1 MAIDLNALAHRN
13 ADLRRLM
20 TDVFDAEYYA
30 QRYPDV
36 IAAKI
41 SPLVHFLDHGVHEW
55 REPNPYFNGTWYVA
69 HYPDVDTAGTNPL
82 VHYLQSGASELR
94 NPHPRFD
101 AAWYVEQH
109 PDAAAN
115 PLLYHLK
122 TGAGRGFLTEQ
133 PVNIADYLPAMP
145 RAARRVRRPAVDVV
159 IPVYRGLD
167 ETREC
172 LQSVL
177 ANTTGPLGRI
187 IVVEDRSPEPELIA
201 WLKALAADGRIHL
214 MRNERN
220 LGFVRSVNAGMIE
233 AGRHD
238 VVLLNSDTEVPPGW
252 LERLCD
258 QACAERSIASVSP
271 FSNNATICSYPCN
284 EGGPIP
290 FDLSVT
296 AIDAACRVV
305 NRGRFIDVPT
315 TVGFCMYIRRAALDK
330 VGLFDAERFGLGY
343 GEENDFCLRAS
354 RLGWRHRLACDLF
367 VYHKGSVSFGAKAQR
382 LMQRATDTLAK
393 HFPDYARTVARH
405 VGRGAANPYRF
416 ALTAELFRASG
427 KPVILMVTH
436 ALGGGVRQ
444 HIEHL
449 VRRYAGQAHVVVL
462 EGTDRGATL
471 SVPELDG
478 HPTLAMPD
486 DALEDYVRLLLSM
499 AVSRVHVH
507 HLLGIDLD
515 MRGLIHRLGVPFDV
529 TVHDYFAICP
539 QINLL
544 PWRHSLYCGEP
555 DIAGCNACIAHCASH
570 GARDI
575 ITWRLDHAW
584 VFRDAD
590 RVLCPSADVR
600 TRLQRYG
607 LTDRALVAPHDGVAG
622 GDWHLHPPGLAKG
635 ERLRVAILGTLVEHK
650 GARAV
655 AAVIPLAA
663 RNGIDMHL
671 IGYIDGNF
679 PDSARKRLKITGR
692 YKEAD
697 LAGLI
702 ERVRPHIIWFPMSWP
717 ETYSYTLS
725 AAIEAGTA
733 IAAPAL
739 GAFPERLAGR
749 PLSWLADVAT
759 TPQAWVDLFGAIA
772 DAIRAPAPAPVPRPA
787 IEDFYAKRYLHPL
800 LTPSIARPEARPR
813 ILVVPERFD
822 IGAPTPCAY
831 IRLIQPLLHPAIT
844 AAFDVSLADSK
855 TMLERTADIIVTQ
868 RFAVPD
874 MADAE
879 RLGDHARRLGA
890 RLIYDLDD
898 DLLNVPKTHPDAQD
912 VRPMSKVVRRML
924 MLADTVWASTPGL
937 VARLRAI
944 RPDAELIENRLDERI
959 WAAGTRELPVR
970 ETPVRILA
978 MGTTSHEHDFDLIV
992 PALQRLKAE
1001 YDERVTIEILGMT
1014 RRTDLPRGLLRVGP
1028 PRHAAG
1034 SYPTFVHWL
1043 TSVDPAWHIGLA
1055 PLLESPFN
1063 ASKSPIKA
1071 MDYAGLGL
1079 AVVASDTVVYRGSL
1093 IDGPAGRLVANT
1105 PEAWY
1110 AALDI
1115 LVRDAPM
1122 RGRMMAASRAAFRDH
1137 AGLSDYASIRLDALR
1152 RVCQS
1157 AAPVAVSAA

>member
-1 MAIDLNALAHRN
+1 MATDLNALAYRD
-13 ADLRRLM
+13 ADLRRRM

-36 IAAKI
+36 IAAKL
-41 SPLVHFLDHGVHEW
+41 SPLVHFLDHGVYEW
-55 REPNPYFNGTWYVA
+55 REPNSYFNGTWYVA

-115 PLLYHLK
+115 PLLYHIK
-122 TGAGRGFLTEQ
+122 IGAGRGFLTEQ
-133 PVNIADYLPAMP
+133 PVNIADYLPAVP
-145 RAARRVRRPAVDVV
+145 RAARRSRRPAVDVV

-167 ETREC
+167 ETRDC

-187 IVVEDRSPEPELIA
+187 IVVEDRSPEPELVA
-201 WLKALAADGRIHL
+201 WLKTLAADGRIHL
-214 MRNERN
+214 IRNERN
-220 LGFVRSVNAGMIE
+220 LGFVRSVNAGMTE

-252 LERLCD
+252 LERLSD
-258 QACAERSIASVSP
+258 QAYVDRSIASVSP

-290 FDLSVT
+290 FGLSVT

-305 NRGRFIDVPT
+305 NQSRFVDVPT

-330 VGLFDAERFGLGY
+330 VGLFDAERFGMGY

-354 RLGWRHRLACDLF
+354 RLGWRHRLACDIF
-367 VYHKGSVSFGAKAQR
+367 VYHKGSVSFGAKAQK

-393 HFPDYARTVARH
+393 QFPNYALTVARH
-405 VGRGAANPYRF
+405 VGRGAVNPYRF
-416 ALTAELFRASG
+416 ALTAELFRESG

-449 VRRYAGQAHVVVL
+449 VKRYAGQAHVLVL

-486 DALEDYVRLLLSM
+486 DALEDYVRLLRSM

-515 MRGLIHRLGVPFDV
+515 IRGLVHRLGVPLDV

-555 DIAGCNACIAHCASH
+555 DIGGCNACIAQCASH

-575 ITWRLDHAW
+575 VTWRMDHAW
-584 VFRDAD
+584 LFRDAD

-600 TRLQRYG
+600 DRLQRYG
-607 LTDRALVAPHDGVAG
+607 LAHRALIAPHEAMAG
-622 GDWHLHPPGLAKG
+622 GNWPLRPPALAKG

-650 GARAV
+650 GARSV

-663 RNGIDMHL
+663 SRGIDMHL

-692 YKEAD
+692 YKEAE

-725 AAIEAGTA
+725 AAIEAGVA

-759 TPQAWVDLFGAIA
+759 TPQAWVDLFGTIG
-772 DAIRAPAPAPVPRPA
+772 DAIRARLPSATQRPA
-787 IEDFYAKRYLHPL
+787 IEDFYADRYLHPL
-800 LTPSIARPEARPR
+800 PAPAIARPQAKPR
-813 ILVVPERFD
+813 IVVVPERFD
-822 IGAPTPCAY
+822 IGAPTPCGF
-831 IRLIQPLLHPAIT
+831 IRLIQPLSHPVIT
-844 AAFDVSLADSK
+844 TDFDVVLADAKSV
-855 TMLERTADIIVTQ
+855 LEQPADIIVTQ
-868 RFAVPD
+868 RFALPD
-874 MADAE
+874 IAAAE
-879 RLGDHARRLGA
+879 QLADHARRHGA
-890 RLIYDLDD
+890 RLVYDLDD
-898 DLLNVPKTHPDAQD
+898 DLLNVPKTHPDAPE
-912 VRPMSKVVRRML
+912 VRPMGKVVRRML
-924 MLADTVWASTPGL
+924 TLTDAVWASTPGL
-937 VARLRAI
+937 VARLRGL
-944 RPDAELIENRLDERI
+944 RLDAELIENRLDERI
-959 WAAGTRELPVR
+959 WAAGTLAPPVR
-970 ETPVRILA
+970 ESPVRILA

-992 PALQRLKAE
+992 PSLQRLKAE

-1014 RRTDLPRGLLRVGP
+1014 RRNDLPKGLLRVGP

-1043 TSVDPAWHIGLA
+1043 TSLDQPWHIGLA

-1063 ASKSPIKA
+1063 ACKSPIKA
-1071 MDYAGLGL
+1071 MDYVGLGL
-1079 AVVASDTVVYRGSL
+1079 AVVASDSDVYRGSL

-1122 RGRMMAASRAAFRDH
+1122 LGRMMAASRAAFRAQ
-1137 AGLSDYASIRLDALR
+1137 AGLSGYAAVRRAALHKAL
-1152 RVCQS
+1152 QA